1 MDKATGSNAR
11 YKKPVSQI
19 VVIVSKYGQN
29 FEFSLARKVALPHP
43 SRTSCPGL
51 QFPGSGSIVFSCT
64 FSLRGRISET
74 SGFDPRIVLF
84 LPIPT
89 RTKFQIVPGYSVS
102 QAEPL
107 DTTFFNTAHSKFKAG
122 AIAAVL
128 SSIMSCH
135 PGSFR
140 NSFSKLNMGPWI
152 NIFPNHCHFNS

>member
-1 MDKATGSNAR
+1 MKIRAGHTLD
-11 YKKPVSQI
+11 I
-19 VVIVSKYGQN
+19 VVCGI
-29 FEFSLARKVALPHP
+29 
-43 SRTSCPGL
+43 
-51 QFPGSGSIVFSCT
+51 IVFTLFHGTPDGCCKHQLH
-64 FSLRGRISET
+64 FFAERGRISET

-89 RTKFQIVPGYSVS
+89 RTKFQIIPGYSVS

-152 NIFPNHCHFNS
+152 NIFPNHCHFNSWGACSGSIHCSLKSIVKSFLR